1 MVGETRVV
9 ALDSFK
15 VANVYYIGGRQL
27 RSLQVGKMES
37 TSLDSNLAFNAA
49 WGYR

>member
-9 ALDSFK
+9 ALNSLNSL

-27 RSLQVGKMES
+27 RSLRVRQIES
-37 TSLDSNLAFNAA
+37 TSLDSEPAFNAA
-49 WGYR
+49 WG